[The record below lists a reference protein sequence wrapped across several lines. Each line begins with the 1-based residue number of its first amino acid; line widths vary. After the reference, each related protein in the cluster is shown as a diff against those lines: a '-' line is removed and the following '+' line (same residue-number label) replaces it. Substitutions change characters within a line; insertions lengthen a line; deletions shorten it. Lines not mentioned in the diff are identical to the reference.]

1 MLLKSKEMFDLEL
14 MEGDNF
20 FFDFVV
26 VFGVN
31 FIMGIIFLDVSVGL
45 DGLVVVVIGSFIVG

>member
-1 MLLKSKEMFDLEL
+1 MFDLEL

-45 DGLVVVVIGSFIVG
+45 DGLVVVVVGSFIVG